1 MNAPTPHRHD
11 DSRKQRPSEI
21 VTRFLSSYHGGRMA
35 EARAMLTD
43 DFSFRAPLVDE
54 GSQALFFA
62 SGDEKSALVRGFRV
76 LRQWEDGDDV
86 STLYEL
92 DVETNAGAASMLM
105 YEWHHVRDGSI
116 DSTVMVFDTVAPAAE
131 LIRNELMHE

>member
-1 MNAPTPHRHD
+1 
-11 DSRKQRPSEI
+11 
-21 VTRFLSSYHGGRMA
+21 MA

-54 GSQALFFA
+54 GSQASFFA

-92 DVETNAGAASMLM
+92 DVETKAGAASMLM

-131 LIRNELMHE
+131 LIRNELVHE